1 MNSERIKNAVC
12 QHSDTEM
19 NMLRENIRANGVI
32 DPIVLCRGTIIDGYA
47 RYSIATALGIPFKTV
62 EIDFADEAEAI
73 IWRVKTHIGRR
84 NLTAY
89 QKCEMVLPLEA
100 ELRKEGKR
108 RQGWRRDLN
117 GPVNQKPF
125 ETASILADMAGVS
138 TETLR
143 QVKYIAER
151 GDQETIRRVRKGEI
165 SIYRAYCSLR
175 EKPLRPPEESV
186 RPKKVEFQPIK
197 QAVDDLIVRV
207 SEGEASPRSIISE
220 LHRVSDMLTL
230 LS

>member
-73 IWRVKTHIGRR
+73 IWRVKT
-84 NLTAY
+84 

-108 RQGWRRDLN
+108 RQECINYCEPGW
-117 GPVNQKPF
+117 
-125 ETASILADMAGVS
+125 
-138 TETLR
+138 
-143 QVKYIAER
+143 
-151 GDQETIRRVRKGEI
+151 
-165 SIYRAYCSLR
+165 AYMSSNEQR
-175 EKPLRPPEESV
+175 W
-186 RPKKVEFQPIK
+186 KK
-197 QAVDDLIVRV
+197 
-207 SEGEASPRSIISE
+207 
-220 LHRVSDMLTL
+220 
-230 LS
+230 

>member
-19 NMLRENIRANGVI
+19 NMLRENIHEYGVI

-108 RQGWRRDLN
+108 RQGCINYCEPGWAYMSSNEQRWKNKLRKLARDI
-117 GPVNQKPF
+117 QR
-125 ETASILADMAGVS
+125 TASL
-138 TETLR
+138 
-143 QVKYIAER
+143 
-151 GDQETIRRVRKGEI
+151 
-165 SIYRAYCSLR
+165 
-175 EKPLRPPEESV
+175 
-186 RPKKVEFQPIK
+186 
-197 QAVDDLIVRV
+197 
-207 SEGEASPRSIISE
+207 
-220 LHRVSDMLTL
+220 
-230 LS
+230 